1 MVSLNIFN
9 WMKIHRALTGLGW
22 NSSFFVGKITALF
35 FVCLVKKRGLTC
47 SLRALSK
54 AMYVYDLG
62 QRPRWDF
69 ESRGAKSSLRWKQ
82 LYYSFHIGNSSKN
95 EKACF
100 QKFLTCTFDLPQ
112 LINVPVLHLWQLAS
126 NFIDIRLD
134 DN

>member
-1 MVSLNIFN
+1 MYSYSCTVCFMLMQSSATDTEFWLGGVKLESCASNWRIKSINIHFILFR
-9 WMKIHRALTGLGW
+9 K
-22 NSSFFVGKITALF
+22 SSSNTQLDPF
-35 FVCLVKKRGLTC
+35 
-47 SLRALSK
+47 
-54 AMYVYDLG
+54 Y
-62 QRPRWDF
+62 
-69 ESRGAKSSLRWKQ
+69 KSSLRWKQ

-112 LINVPVLHLWQLAS
+112 FINVPVLHLWQLAS